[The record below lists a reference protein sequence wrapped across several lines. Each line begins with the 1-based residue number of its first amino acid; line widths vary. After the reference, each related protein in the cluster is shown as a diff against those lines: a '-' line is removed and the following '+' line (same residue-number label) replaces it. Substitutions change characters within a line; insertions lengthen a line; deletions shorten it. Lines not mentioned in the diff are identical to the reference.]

1 VLVLNKLPL
10 AELAKHPAGRSSS
23 RSCPPAVNNDKHGY
37 EAVAAVEEIF
47 RKRGIDMEH
56 LTQIAVESDNS
67 FN

>member
-1 VLVLNKLPL
+1 V
-10 AELAKHPAGRSSS
+10 
-23 RSCPPAVNNDKHGY
+23 Y

>member
-1 VLVLNKLPL
+1 MNIELPL
-10 AELAKHPAGRSSS
+10 AERRNIALGRSSS
-23 RSCPPAVNNDKHGY
+23 RSCPSAVNNDKHGY